1 MFVAV
6 SRQTKKAIVR
16 GILRGSAAKYL
27 LFSLRPL
34 LGLRLSKGVFAVND
48 RVLIGGNLRKSAV
61 KSSSDA
67 LRYALCALLFSD
79 LRKSAANISLPNLAP
94 FVVRPIRRAHGP
106 EALEGREVSFLS
118 NRKIGFALM
127 EINRQT

>member
-1 MFVAV
+1 M
-6 SRQTKKAIVR
+6 SLSPDKQKM
-16 GILRGSAAKYL
+16 S
-27 LFSLRPL
+27 SLRPL

-79 LRKSAANISLPNLAP
+79 LRKSAVNISFPNLAP
-94 FVVRPIRRAHGP
+94 FTP
-106 EALEGREVSFLS
+106 LREDLFFQIARSVSL
-118 NRKIGFALM
+118 
-127 EINRQT
+127 